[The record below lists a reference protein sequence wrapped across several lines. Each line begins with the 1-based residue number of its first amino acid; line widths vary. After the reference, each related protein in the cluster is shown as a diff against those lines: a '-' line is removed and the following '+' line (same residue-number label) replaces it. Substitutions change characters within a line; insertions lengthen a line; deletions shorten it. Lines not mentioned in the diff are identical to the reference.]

1 MPALIFFSDTF
12 QTMMRCLDAIRR
24 GETQTAARL
33 KSLHVH
39 INDLV
44 AASFGAAPQL
54 FIRAIA
60 CHKERKRRQ
69 RLAHT

>member
-1 MPALIFFSDTF
+1 
-12 QTMMRCLDAIRR
+12 MRY
-24 GETQTAARL
+24 AAGRPKLRPMWRL